1 MLSIRVRTL
10 TSLLIKNQTNIKHEA
25 NYSTLVKFVVYILNL
40 GYEHSTFQQLAD
52 LVAADNEL
60 FKLFCDELFN
70 KIFKGRN
77 VNIKAKDTRF
87 IIRFLMTKYI
97 SPCNIVKTL
106 LLYLKPKDNG
116 GARTPHQVNLILSLI
131 GYVAEIIV
139 SKCDQMHFKEK
150 EIAKVFDAF
159 KETIKQNNTEITI
172 DNDEHTNDD
181 NQNKLKKQYTFFA
194 ELENMYLKIFNAF
207 LKSNPESQ
215 TIISNKEDIDN
226 LFKKALKKYPQ
237 PIQEKESKPI
247 QEKESKSKPKQ
258 NK

>member
-1 MLSIRVRTL
+1 M
-10 TSLLIKNQTNIKHEA
+10 
-25 NYSTLVKFVVYILNL
+25 
-40 GYEHSTFQQLAD
+40 
-52 LVAADNEL
+52 
-60 FKLFCDELFN
+60 
-70 KIFKGRN
+70 
-77 VNIKAKDTRF
+77 
-87 IIRFLMTKYI
+87 
-97 SPCNIVKTL
+97 
-106 LLYLKPKDNG
+106 
-116 GARTPHQVNLILSLI
+116 
-131 GYVAEIIV
+131 
-139 SKCDQMHFKEK
+139 
-150 EIAKVFDAF
+150 FDAF